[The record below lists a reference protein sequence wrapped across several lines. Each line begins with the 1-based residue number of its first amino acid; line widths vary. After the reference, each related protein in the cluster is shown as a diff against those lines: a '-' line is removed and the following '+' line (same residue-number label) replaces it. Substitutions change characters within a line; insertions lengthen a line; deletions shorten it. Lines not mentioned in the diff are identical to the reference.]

1 MDYFYQHREPTKL
14 SIHKK
19 DNSKEYIY
27 PIYGINIQEDI
38 SLGKVSFVKKE
49 SLEKEITLNSVF
61 KNDIFAKVLIDDIIA
76 HKLGNNSLSL
86 KYLKETIGFIFIL
99 NYLEQKIWVLNEC
112 KIVISNEKIWTLDEG
127 LVVNYSKKNGRYTL
141 NNTELYHHD
150 FSFNLK
156 QEKIKNQNN
165 WLKILSKEENS
176 RTPLEK
182 KICKSLECIFHIVN
196 DTNATNRMTN
206 YFILLNH
213 IFRIDDNTDI
223 KINGINQF
231 INYFFGY
238 KTEKSFFKSKS
249 NAAGVQEIYD
259 RCRNNIQHGIIPSEE
274 EFALVEEEDMN
285 SLKKVIFET
294 LILLVN
300 DSELSSRNSSR
311 EIYDLMIKSHKTKK

>member
-1 MDYFYQHREPTKL
+1 M
-14 SIHKK
+14 
-19 DNSKEYIY
+19 
-27 PIYGINIQEDI
+27 
-38 SLGKVSFVKKE
+38 
-49 SLEKEITLNSVF
+49 
-61 KNDIFAKVLIDDIIA
+61 
-76 HKLGNNSLSL
+76 
-86 KYLKETIGFIFIL
+86 
-99 NYLEQKIWVLNEC
+99 
-112 KIVISNEKIWTLDEG
+112 
-127 LVVNYSKKNGRYTL
+127 
-141 NNTELYHHD
+141 
-150 FSFNLK
+150 
-156 QEKIKNQNN
+156 
-165 WLKILSKEENS
+165 EN
-176 RTPLEK
+176 
-182 KICKSLECIFHIVN
+182 
-196 DTNATNRMTN
+196 TN